1 MHSLLLRQI
10 NRYLGSPDEIP
21 ENLLPFLEAISA
33 SYVADDSDRSLID
46 HSLDVMSTEL
56 EERNQALRRELN
68 ERRQAESRIEQSLS
82 LLRATLD
89 ATADGIV
96 AVDSGQ
102 HVESFNVRFLE
113 MWHIP
118 PEAIGGLHAREIT
131 VLMARQLM
139 APDAFIEMA
148 RHFDADVGADAERC
162 EVLDLNDGRILEC
175 YSRPRRIGEQI
186 VGRVWSF
193 RDITERRQA
202 ETRLAYMAN
211 YDSVTGLPNRHLL
224 RERLDRAIKHEA
236 RSHRH
241 LAIMFLDLDNFK
253 SINDT
258 LGHDVGGRVLQVV
271 ANRLLACLRES
282 DTVARIGGDEFTV
295 LVEDMTT
302 MESIAAL
309 AQQIIDSLSLPFPL
323 DGREMFCTVSVGIAI
338 YPDDSESLDGL
349 MKSADSAMYRAK
361 EQGRNTY
368 RFFTEDMHRRAY
380 ERLLL
385 ENRLRGALK
394 RGEFQLHYQPQIDV
408 ASGATV
414 GIEAL
419 LRWNDEERGLVQPLE
434 FIGVLEDTGMIVEV
448 GHWVLEEAC
457 AFNQSLREIGLPPI
471 RVAVNISPRQF
482 RQKGLVESIRQ
493 ILSNTGLG
501 AEYLDLEITES
512 VLVDA
517 VDAPDVLERLSGMG
531 VRLSIDDFGTGYSS
545 LSYLKRF
552 PIDTLKIDGSF
563 IQAMVGDPQS
573 AAIVRSVI
581 DLAHHLKLGTVA
593 EGVETEEQA
602 AVLRRAS
609 CDRIQGYLI
618 SRPLPAPEATRLLR
632 EDHRAARAAAGSV
645 A

>member
-96 AVDSGQ
+96 AVDNGQ
-102 HVESFNVRFLE
+102 RVESFNARFLE

-258 LGHDVGGRVLQVV
+258 LGHDVGDRVLQVV

-408 ASGATV
+408 ASGVTV

-419 LRWNDEERGLVQPLE
+419 LRWNDEERGLVPPVE

-552 PIDTLKIDGSF
+552 PIDTLKIDRSF
-563 IQAMVGDPQS
+563 VRDIMTDS
-573 AAIVRSVI
+573 DDAAITVAIIALSRS
-581 DLAHHLKLGTVA
+581 LRLKVLA
-593 EGVETEEQA
+593 EGVETAEQLA
-602 AVLRRAS
+602 SLRHHG
-609 CDRIQGYLI
+609 CDEIQGFLYA
-618 SRPLPAPEATRLLR
+618 RPMSGDALVAWLRQEQHTALL
-632 EDHRAARAAAGSV
+632 HA
-645 A
+645 

>member
-148 RHFDADVGADAERC
+148 RHFDTHPDVERC
-162 EVLDLNDGRILEC
+162 EVLDLDDGRILEC

-258 LGHDVGGRVLQVV
+258 LGHDVGDRVLQVV

-419 LRWNDEERGLVQPLE
+419 LRWNDEERGLVPPVE

-552 PIDTLKIDGSF
+552 PIDTLKIDRSF
-563 IQAMVGDPQS
+563 VRDIMTDS
-573 AAIVRSVI
+573 DDAAITVAIIALSRS
-581 DLAHHLKLGTVA
+581 LRLKVLA
-593 EGVETEEQA
+593 EGVETAEQLA
-602 AVLRRAS
+602 SLRHHG
-609 CDRIQGYLI
+609 CDEIQGFLYA
-618 SRPLPAPEATRLLR
+618 RPMPGDALVAWLRQEQHVAPLHA
-632 EDHRAARAAAGSV
+632 
-645 A
+645 

>member
-96 AVDSGQ
+96 AVDNGQ
-102 HVESFNVRFLE
+102 RVESFNARFLE

-148 RHFDADVGADAERC
+148 RHFDTHPDAERC
-162 EVLDLNDGRILEC
+162 EVLDLDDGRILEC

-258 LGHDVGGRVLQVV
+258 LGHDVGDRVLQVV

-552 PIDTLKIDGSF
+552 PIDTLKIDRSF
-563 IQAMVGDPQS
+563 VRDIMTDS
-573 AAIVRSVI
+573 DDAAITVAIIALSRS
-581 DLAHHLKLGTVA
+581 LRLKVLA
-593 EGVETEEQA
+593 EGVETAEQLA
-602 AVLRRAS
+602 SLRHHG
-609 CDRIQGYLI
+609 CDEIQGFLYA
-618 SRPLPAPEATRLLR
+618 RPMSGDALVAWLRQEQHVAPLHA
-632 EDHRAARAAAGSV
+632 
-645 A
+645 

>member
-148 RHFDADVGADAERC
+148 RHFDTHPDVERC
-162 EVLDLNDGRILEC
+162 EVLDLDDGRILEC

-258 LGHDVGGRVLQVV
+258 LGHDVGDRVLQVV

-408 ASGATV
+408 VSGATV

-552 PIDTLKIDGSF
+552 PIDTLKIDRSF
-563 IQAMVGDPQS
+563 VRDIMTDS
-573 AAIVRSVI
+573 DDAAITVAIIALSRS
-581 DLAHHLKLGTVA
+581 LRLKVLA
-593 EGVETEEQA
+593 EGVETAEQLA
-602 AVLRRAS
+602 SLRHHG
-609 CDRIQGYLI
+609 CDEIQGFLYA
-618 SRPLPAPEATRLLR
+618 RPMSGDALVAWLRQEQHVAPLHA
-632 EDHRAARAAAGSV
+632 
-645 A
+645 

>member
-10 NRYLGSPDEIP
+10 KRYLGSPDEIP

-148 RHFDADVGADAERC
+148 RHFDTHPDVERC
-162 EVLDLNDGRILEC
+162 EVLDLDDGRILEC

-241 LAIMFLDLDNFK
+241 LAVMFLDLDNFK

-258 LGHDVGGRVLQVV
+258 LGHDVGDRVLQVV

-394 RGEFQLHYQPQIDV
+394 RGEFQLHYQPQVDV

-419 LRWNDEERGLVQPLE
+419 LRWNDEERGLVPPVE

-552 PIDTLKIDGSF
+552 PIDTLKIDRSF
-563 IQAMVGDPQS
+563 VRDIMTDS
-573 AAIVRSVI
+573 DDAAITVAIIALSRS
-581 DLAHHLKLGTVA
+581 LRLKVLA
-593 EGVETEEQA
+593 EGVETAEQLA
-602 AVLRRAS
+602 SLRHHG
-609 CDRIQGYLI
+609 CDEIQGFLYA
-618 SRPLPAPEATRLLR
+618 RPMPGDALVAWLRKEQHVALL
-632 EDHRAARAAAGSV
+632 HA
-645 A
+645 

>member
-1 MHSLLLRQI
+1 
-10 NRYLGSPDEIP
+10 
-21 ENLLPFLEAISA
+21 
-33 SYVADDSDRSLID
+33 
-46 HSLDVMSTEL
+46 
-56 EERNQALRRELN
+56 
-68 ERRQAESRIEQSLS
+68 
-82 LLRATLD
+82 
-89 ATADGIV
+89 
-96 AVDSGQ
+96 
-102 HVESFNVRFLE
+102 
-113 MWHIP
+113 
-118 PEAIGGLHAREIT
+118 
-131 VLMARQLM
+131 
-139 APDAFIEMA
+139 
-148 RHFDADVGADAERC
+148 
-162 EVLDLNDGRILEC
+162 
-175 YSRPRRIGEQI
+175 
-186 VGRVWSF
+186 
-193 RDITERRQA
+193 
-202 ETRLAYMAN
+202 MAN

-258 LGHDVGGRVLQVV
+258 LGHDVGDRVLQVV

-419 LRWNDEERGLVQPLE
+419 LRWNDEERGLVPPVE

-552 PIDTLKIDGSF
+552 PIDTLKIDRSF
-563 IQAMVGDPQS
+563 VRDIMTDS
-573 AAIVRSVI
+573 DDAAITVAIIALSRS
-581 DLAHHLKLGTVA
+581 LRLKVLA
-593 EGVETEEQA
+593 EGVETAEQLA
-602 AVLRRAS
+602 SLRHHG
-609 CDRIQGYLI
+609 CDEIQGFLYA
-618 SRPLPAPEATRLLR
+618 RPMPGDALVAWLRKEQHVALL
-632 EDHRAARAAAGSV
+632 HA
-645 A
+645 

>member
-148 RHFDADVGADAERC
+148 RHFDTHPDAERC

-258 LGHDVGGRVLQVV
+258 LGHDVGDRVLQVV

-419 LRWNDEERGLVQPLE
+419 LRWNDEERGLVPPVE

-552 PIDTLKIDGSF
+552 PIDTLKIDRSF
-563 IQAMVGDPQS
+563 VRDIMTDS
-573 AAIVRSVI
+573 DDAAITVAIIALSRS
-581 DLAHHLKLGTVA
+581 LRLKVLA
-593 EGVETEEQA
+593 EGVETAEQLA
-602 AVLRRAS
+602 SLRHHG
-609 CDRIQGYLI
+609 CDEIQGFLYA
-618 SRPLPAPEATRLLR
+618 RPMPGDALVAWLRKEQHVALL
-632 EDHRAARAAAGSV
+632 HA
-645 A
+645 

>member
-96 AVDSGQ
+96 AVDNGQ
-102 HVESFNVRFLE
+102 RVESFNARFLE

-258 LGHDVGGRVLQVV
+258 LGHDVGDRVLQVV

-419 LRWNDEERGLVQPLE
+419 LRWNDEERGLVPPVE

-517 VDAPDVLERLSGMG
+517 VDAPDVLERLG

-552 PIDTLKIDGSF
+552 PIDTLKIDRSF
-563 IQAMVGDPQS
+563 VRDIMTDS
-573 AAIVRSVI
+573 DDAAITVAIIALSRS
-581 DLAHHLKLGTVA
+581 LRLKVLA
-593 EGVETEEQA
+593 EGVETAEQLA
-602 AVLRRAS
+602 SLRHHG
-609 CDRIQGYLI
+609 CDEIQGFLYA
-618 SRPLPAPEATRLLR
+618 RPMSGDALVAWLRQEQHTALL
-632 EDHRAARAAAGSV
+632 HA
-645 A
+645 

>member
-96 AVDSGQ
+96 AVDNGQ
-102 HVESFNVRFLE
+102 RVESFNARFLE

-258 LGHDVGGRVLQVV
+258 LGHDVGDRVLQVV

-349 MKSADSAMYRAK
+349 M
-361 EQGRNTY
+361 N
-368 RFFTEDMHRRAY
+368 
-380 ERLLL
+380 
-385 ENRLRGALK
+385 LK
-394 RGEFQLHYQPQIDV
+394 TAVELFGSVRTWQFG
-408 ASGATV
+408 
-414 GIEAL
+414 
-419 LRWNDEERGLVQPLE
+419 
-434 FIGVLEDTGMIVEV
+434 EV
-448 GHWVLEEAC
+448 G
-457 AFNQSLREIGLPPI
+457 
-471 RVAVNISPRQF
+471 
-482 RQKGLVESIRQ
+482 
-493 ILSNTGLG
+493 G
-501 AEYLDLEITES
+501 A
-512 VLVDA
+512 A
-517 VDAPDVLERLSGMG
+517 
-531 VRLSIDDFGTGYSS
+531 
-545 LSYLKRF
+545 
-552 PIDTLKIDGSF
+552 
-563 IQAMVGDPQS
+563 
-573 AAIVRSVI
+573 
-581 DLAHHLKLGTVA
+581 
-593 EGVETEEQA
+593 
-602 AVLRRAS
+602 
-609 CDRIQGYLI
+609 
-618 SRPLPAPEATRLLR
+618 
-632 EDHRAARAAAGSV
+632 
-645 A
+645 

>member
-258 LGHDVGGRVLQVV
+258 LGHDVGDRVLQVV

-408 ASGATV
+408 VSGATV

-419 LRWNDEERGLVQPLE
+419 LRWNDEERGLVPPVE

-552 PIDTLKIDGSF
+552 PIDTLKIDRSF
-563 IQAMVGDPQS
+563 VRDIMTDS
-573 AAIVRSVI
+573 DDAAITVAIIALSRS
-581 DLAHHLKLGTVA
+581 LRLKVLA
-593 EGVETEEQA
+593 EGVETAEQLA
-602 AVLRRAS
+602 SLRHHG
-609 CDRIQGYLI
+609 CDEIQGFLYA
-618 SRPLPAPEATRLLR
+618 RPMPGDALVAWLRQEQHVAPLHA
-632 EDHRAARAAAGSV
+632 
-645 A
+645 

>member
-1 MHSLLLRQI
+1 
-10 NRYLGSPDEIP
+10 
-21 ENLLPFLEAISA
+21 
-33 SYVADDSDRSLID
+33 DRSLID

-148 RHFDADVGADAERC
+148 RHFDTHPDAERC

-258 LGHDVGGRVLQVV
+258 LGHDVGDRVLQVV

-419 LRWNDEERGLVQPLE
+419 LRWNDEERGLVPPVE

-471 RVAVNISPRQF
+471 RVAVNISPR
-482 RQKGLVESIRQ
+482 
-493 ILSNTGLG
+493 
-501 AEYLDLEITES
+501 
-512 VLVDA
+512 
-517 VDAPDVLERLSGMG
+517 
-531 VRLSIDDFGTGYSS
+531 
-545 LSYLKRF
+545 LKRF
-552 PIDTLKIDGSF
+552 PIDTLKIDRSF
-563 IQAMVGDPQS
+563 VRDIMTDS
-573 AAIVRSVI
+573 DDAAI
-581 DLAHHLKLGTVA
+581 TVA
-593 EGVETEEQA
+593 IIA
-602 AVLRRAS
+602 LSRSLRLKVLA
-609 CDRIQGYLI
+609 
-618 SRPLPAPEATRLLR
+618 
-632 EDHRAARAAAGSV
+632 
-645 A
+645 

>member
-96 AVDSGQ
+96 AVDNGQ
-102 HVESFNVRFLE
+102 RVESFNARFLE

-258 LGHDVGGRVLQVV
+258 LGHDVGDRVLQVV

-282 DTVARIGGDEFTV
+282 DTVARIGGDEFTA

-408 ASGATV
+408 VSGATV

-419 LRWNDEERGLVQPLE
+419 LRWNDEERGLVPPVE

-552 PIDTLKIDGSF
+552 PIDTLKIDRSF
-563 IQAMVGDPQS
+563 VRDIMTDS
-573 AAIVRSVI
+573 DDAAITVAIIALSRS
-581 DLAHHLKLGTVA
+581 LRLKVLA
-593 EGVETEEQA
+593 EGVETAEQLA
-602 AVLRRAS
+602 SLRHHG
-609 CDRIQGYLI
+609 CDEIQGFLYA
-618 SRPLPAPEATRLLR
+618 RPMSGDALVAWLRQEQHTALL
-632 EDHRAARAAAGSV
+632 HA
-645 A
+645 

>member
-96 AVDSGQ
+96 AVDNGQ
-102 HVESFNVRFLE
+102 RVESFNARFLE

-258 LGHDVGGRVLQVV
+258 LGHDVGDRVLQVV

-419 LRWNDEERGLVQPLE
+419 LRWNDEERGLVPPVEL
-434 FIGVLEDTGMIVEV
+434 IGVLEDTGMIVEV

-552 PIDTLKIDGSF
+552 PIDTLKIDRSF
-563 IQAMVGDPQS
+563 VRDIMTDS
-573 AAIVRSVI
+573 DDAAITVAIIALSRS
-581 DLAHHLKLGTVA
+581 LRLKVLA
-593 EGVETEEQA
+593 EGVETAEQLA
-602 AVLRRAS
+602 SLRHHG
-609 CDRIQGYLI
+609 CDEIQGFLYA
-618 SRPLPAPEATRLLR
+618 RPMSGDALVAWLRQEQHTALL
-632 EDHRAARAAAGSV
+632 HA
-645 A
+645 

>member
-148 RHFDADVGADAERC
+148 RHFDTHPDVERC
-162 EVLDLNDGRILEC
+162 EVLDLDDGRILEC

-258 LGHDVGGRVLQVV
+258 LGHDVGDRVLQVV

-419 LRWNDEERGLVQPLE
+419 LRWNDEERGLVPPVE

-552 PIDTLKIDGSF
+552 PIDTLKIDRSF
-563 IQAMVGDPQS
+563 VRDIMTDS
-573 AAIVRSVI
+573 DDAAITVAIIALSRS
-581 DLAHHLKLGTVA
+581 LRLKVLA
-593 EGVETEEQA
+593 EGVETAEQLA
-602 AVLRRAS
+602 SLRHHG
-609 CDRIQGYLI
+609 CDEIQGFLYA
-618 SRPLPAPEATRLLR
+618 RPMSGDALVAWLRQEQHVAPLHA
-632 EDHRAARAAAGSV
+632 
-645 A
+645 

>member
-10 NRYLGSPDEIP
+10 KRYLGSPDDVP
-21 ENLLPFLEAISA
+21 ENLLPFLEAVSA

-46 HSLDVMSTEL
+46 HSLDVMSAEL
-56 EERNQALRRELN
+56 EERNQTLREELN

-82 LLRATLD
+82 LLRATLE
-89 ATADGIV
+89 ATADGII
-96 AVDSGQ
+96 AVDNGQ
-102 HVESFNVRFLE
+102 HVESFNARFLE
-113 MWHIP
+113 MWNIR
-118 PEAIGGLHAREIT
+118 PEVIEGLHAREIT
-131 VLMARQLM
+131 ILMAEQLT
-139 APDAFIEMA
+139 APDFFIGMA
-148 RHFDADVGADAERC
+148 RHFDADLGGDTERF
-162 EVLDLNDGRILEC
+162 EVLDLKDGRILEC
-175 YSRPRRIGEQI
+175 HLRPRRIGEQI

-202 ETRLAYMAN
+202 ETRVAYLAN
-211 YDSVTGLPNRHLL
+211 YDSITGLPNRHLL

-241 LAIMFLDLDNFK
+241 LALMFLDLDNFK

-258 LGHDVGGRVLQVV
+258 LGHDVGDRVLQVI
-271 ANRLLACLRES
+271 ANRLLACLRDC

-302 MESIAAL
+302 TESIATL
-309 AQQIIDSLSLPFPL
+309 AQHIIDSLSLPFPL
-323 DGREMFCTVSVGIAI
+323 DGHELFCTVSVGIAI
-338 YPDDSESLDGL
+338 YPDDSENLDGL
-349 MKSADSAMYRAK
+349 MKNADSAMYRAK

-380 ERLLL
+380 QRLLL

-394 RGEFQLHYQPQIDV
+394 RGEFQLYYQPQIDV

-419 LRWNDEERGLVQPLE
+419 LRWNDEERGLVSPIE

-457 AFNQSLREIGLPPI
+457 VFNRSLREMGLPPI

-482 RQKGLVESIRQ
+482 RQKGLVESVRQ
-493 ILSNTGLG
+493 TLSNTGLD
-501 AEYLDLEITES
+501 AEYLDLEITEG
-512 VLVDA
+512 VLADA

-531 VRLSIDDFGTGYSS
+531 VQLSIDDFGTGYSS

-552 PIDTLKIDGSF
+552 PIDTLKIDRSF
-563 IQAMVGDPQS
+563 VRDIMTDS
-573 AAIVRSVI
+573 DDAAITTAIIALSRSLRLKVI
-581 DLAHHLKLGTVA
+581 A
-593 EGVETEEQA
+593 EGVETNEQL
-602 AVLRRAS
+602 VSLRHHG
-609 CDRIQGYLI
+609 CDEIQGFLFA
-618 SRPLPAPEATRLLR
+618 RPMPGDALVEWLRIEQRVALL
-632 EDHRAARAAAGSV
+632 HV
-645 A
+645 

>member
-10 NRYLGSPDEIP
+10 KRYLGSPDEIP

-148 RHFDADVGADAERC
+148 RHFDTHPDAERC

-258 LGHDVGGRVLQVV
+258 LGHDVGDRVLQVV

-419 LRWNDEERGLVQPLE
+419 LRWNDEERGLVPPVE

-552 PIDTLKIDGSF
+552 PIDTLKIDRSF
-563 IQAMVGDPQS
+563 VRDIMTDS
-573 AAIVRSVI
+573 DDAAITVAIIALSRS
-581 DLAHHLKLGTVA
+581 LRLKVLA
-593 EGVETEEQA
+593 EGVETAEQLA
-602 AVLRRAS
+602 SLRHHG
-609 CDRIQGYLI
+609 CDEIQGFLYA
-618 SRPLPAPEATRLLR
+618 RPMPGDALVAWLRQKQHTALL
-632 EDHRAARAAAGSV
+632 HA
-645 A
+645 

>member
-96 AVDSGQ
+96 AVDNGQ
-102 HVESFNVRFLE
+102 RVESFNVRFLE

-148 RHFDADVGADAERC
+148 RHFDTHPDVERC
-162 EVLDLNDGRILEC
+162 EVLDLDDGRILEC

-258 LGHDVGGRVLQVV
+258 LGHDVGDRVLQVV

-552 PIDTLKIDGSF
+552 PIDTLKIDRSF
-563 IQAMVGDPQS
+563 VRDIMTDS
-573 AAIVRSVI
+573 DDAAITVAIIALSRS
-581 DLAHHLKLGTVA
+581 LRLKVLA
-593 EGVETEEQA
+593 EGVETAEQLA
-602 AVLRRAS
+602 SLRHHG
-609 CDRIQGYLI
+609 CDEIQGFLYA
-618 SRPLPAPEATRLLR
+618 RPMSGDALVAWLRQEQHVAPLHA
-632 EDHRAARAAAGSV
+632 
-645 A
+645 

>member
-258 LGHDVGGRVLQVV
+258 LGHDVGDRVLQVV

-419 LRWNDEERGLVQPLE
+419 LRWNDEERGLVPPVE

-552 PIDTLKIDGSF
+552 PIDTLKIDRSF
-563 IQAMVGDPQS
+563 VRDIMTDS
-573 AAIVRSVI
+573 DDAAITVAIIALSRS
-581 DLAHHLKLGTVA
+581 LRLKVLA
-593 EGVETEEQA
+593 EGVETAEQLA
-602 AVLRRAS
+602 SLRHHG
-609 CDRIQGYLI
+609 CDEIQGFLYA
-618 SRPLPAPEATRLLR
+618 RPMSGDALVAWLRQEQHTALL
-632 EDHRAARAAAGSV
+632 HA
-645 A
+645 

>member
-96 AVDSGQ
+96 AVDNGQ
-102 HVESFNVRFLE
+102 RVESFNARFLE

-258 LGHDVGGRVLQVV
+258 LGHDVGDRVLQVV

-282 DTVARIGGDEFTV
+282 DTVARIGGDEFT
-295 LVEDMTT
+295 
-302 MESIAAL
+302 
-309 AQQIIDSLSLPFPL
+309 
-323 DGREMFCTVSVGIAI
+323 
-338 YPDDSESLDGL
+338 ESLDGL

-419 LRWNDEERGLVQPLE
+419 LRWNDEERGLVPPVE

-552 PIDTLKIDGSF
+552 PIDTLKIDRSF
-563 IQAMVGDPQS
+563 VRDIMTDS
-573 AAIVRSVI
+573 DDAAITVAIIALSRS
-581 DLAHHLKLGTVA
+581 LRLKVLA
-593 EGVETEEQA
+593 EGVETAEQLA
-602 AVLRRAS
+602 SLRHHG
-609 CDRIQGYLI
+609 CDEIQGFLYA
-618 SRPLPAPEATRLLR
+618 RPMSGDALVAWLRQEQHTALL
-632 EDHRAARAAAGSV
+632 HA
-645 A
+645 

>member
-148 RHFDADVGADAERC
+148 RHFDTHPDVERC

-258 LGHDVGGRVLQVV
+258 LGHDVGDRVLQVV

-419 LRWNDEERGLVQPLE
+419 LRWNDEERGLVPPVE

-552 PIDTLKIDGSF
+552 PIDTLKIDRSF
-563 IQAMVGDPQS
+563 VRDIMTDS
-573 AAIVRSVI
+573 DDAAITVAIIALSRS
-581 DLAHHLKLGTVA
+581 LRLKVLA
-593 EGVETEEQA
+593 EGVETAEQLA
-602 AVLRRAS
+602 SLRHHG
-609 CDRIQGYLI
+609 CDEIQGFLYA
-618 SRPLPAPEATRLLR
+618 RPMSGDALVAWLRQEQHVAPLHA
-632 EDHRAARAAAGSV
+632 
-645 A
+645 

>member
-148 RHFDADVGADAERC
+148 RHFDTHPDVERC
-162 EVLDLNDGRILEC
+162 EVLDLDDGRILEC

-258 LGHDVGGRVLQVV
+258 LGHDVGDRVLQVV

-552 PIDTLKIDGSF
+552 PIDTLKIDRSF
-563 IQAMVGDPQS
+563 VRDIMTDS
-573 AAIVRSVI
+573 DDAAITVAIIALSRS
-581 DLAHHLKLGTVA
+581 LRLKVLA
-593 EGVETEEQA
+593 EGVETAEQLA
-602 AVLRRAS
+602 SLRHHG
-609 CDRIQGYLI
+609 CDEIQGFLYA
-618 SRPLPAPEATRLLR
+618 RPMPGDALVAWLRKEQHVALL
-632 EDHRAARAAAGSV
+632 HA
-645 A
+645 

>member
-96 AVDSGQ
+96 AVDNGQ
-102 HVESFNVRFLE
+102 RVESFNARFLE

-258 LGHDVGGRVLQVV
+258 LGHDVGDRVLQVV

-419 LRWNDEERGLVQPLE
+419 LRWNDEERGLVPPVE

-552 PIDTLKIDGSF
+552 PIDTLKIDRSF
-563 IQAMVGDPQS
+563 VRDIMTDS
-573 AAIVRSVI
+573 DDAAITVAIIALSRS
-581 DLAHHLKLGTVA
+581 LRLKVLA
-593 EGVETEEQA
+593 EGVETAEQLA
-602 AVLRRAS
+602 SLRHHG
-609 CDRIQGYLI
+609 CDEIQGFLYA
-618 SRPLPAPEATRLLR
+618 RPMSGDALVAWLRQEQHTALL
-632 EDHRAARAAAGSV
+632 HA
-645 A
+645 

>member
-96 AVDSGQ
+96 AVDNGQ
-102 HVESFNVRFLE
+102 RVESFNARFLE

-148 RHFDADVGADAERC
+148 RHFDTHPDVERC

-258 LGHDVGGRVLQVV
+258 LGHDVGDRVLQVV

-419 LRWNDEERGLVQPLE
+419 LRWNDEERGLVPPVE

-552 PIDTLKIDGSF
+552 PIDTLKIDRSF
-563 IQAMVGDPQS
+563 VRDIMTDS
-573 AAIVRSVI
+573 DDAAITVAIIALSRS
-581 DLAHHLKLGTVA
+581 LRLKVLA
-593 EGVETEEQA
+593 EGVETAEQLA
-602 AVLRRAS
+602 SLRHHG
-609 CDRIQGYLI
+609 CDEIQGFLYA
-618 SRPLPAPEATRLLR
+618 RPMSGDALVAWLRQEQHVALL
-632 EDHRAARAAAGSV
+632 HA
-645 A
+645 

>member
-258 LGHDVGGRVLQVV
+258 LGHDVGDRVLQVV

-419 LRWNDEERGLVQPLE
+419 LRWNDEERGLVPPVE

-552 PIDTLKIDGSF
+552 PIDTLKIDRSF
-563 IQAMVGDPQS
+563 VRDIMTDS
-573 AAIVRSVI
+573 DDAAITVAIIALSRS
-581 DLAHHLKLGTVA
+581 LRLKVLA
-593 EGVETEEQA
+593 EGVETAEQLA
-602 AVLRRAS
+602 SLRHHG
-609 CDRIQGYLI
+609 CDEIQGFLYA
-618 SRPLPAPEATRLLR
+618 RPMSGDALVAWLRQEQHVAPLHA
-632 EDHRAARAAAGSV
+632 
-645 A
+645 

>member
-10 NRYLGSPDEIP
+10 KRYLGSPDEIP

-148 RHFDADVGADAERC
+148 RHFDTHPDVERC
-162 EVLDLNDGRILEC
+162 EVLDLDDGRILEC

-258 LGHDVGGRVLQVV
+258 LGHDVGDRVLQVV

-408 ASGATV
+408 VSGATV

-419 LRWNDEERGLVQPLE
+419 LRWNDEERGLVPPVE

-552 PIDTLKIDGSF
+552 PIDTLKIDRSF
-563 IQAMVGDPQS
+563 VRDIMTDS
-573 AAIVRSVI
+573 DDAAITVAIIALSRS
-581 DLAHHLKLGTVA
+581 LRLKVLA
-593 EGVETEEQA
+593 EGVETAEQLA
-602 AVLRRAS
+602 SLRHHG
-609 CDRIQGYLI
+609 CDEIQGFLYA
-618 SRPLPAPEATRLLR
+618 RPMPGDALVAWLRKEQHVALL
-632 EDHRAARAAAGSV
+632 HA
-645 A
+645 

>member
-148 RHFDADVGADAERC
+148 RHFDTHPDAERC

-258 LGHDVGGRVLQVV
+258 LGHDVGDRVLQVV

-394 RGEFQLHYQPQIDV
+394 RGEFQLYYQPQIDV

-419 LRWNDEERGLVQPLE
+419 LRWNDEERGLVPPVE

-552 PIDTLKIDGSF
+552 PIDTLKIDRSF
-563 IQAMVGDPQS
+563 VRDIMTDS
-573 AAIVRSVI
+573 DDAAITVAIIALSRS
-581 DLAHHLKLGTVA
+581 LRLKVLA
-593 EGVETEEQA
+593 EGVETAEQLA
-602 AVLRRAS
+602 SLRHHG
-609 CDRIQGYLI
+609 CDEIQGFLYA
-618 SRPLPAPEATRLLR
+618 RPMSGDALVAWLRQEQHVAPLHA
-632 EDHRAARAAAGSV
+632 
-645 A
+645 

>member
-148 RHFDADVGADAERC
+148 RHFDTHPDVERC
-162 EVLDLNDGRILEC
+162 EVLDLDDGRILEC

-258 LGHDVGGRVLQVV
+258 LGHDVGDRVLQVV

-419 LRWNDEERGLVQPLE
+419 LRWNDEERGLVPPVE

-552 PIDTLKIDGSF
+552 PIDTLKIDRSF
-563 IQAMVGDPQS
+563 VRDIMTDS
-573 AAIVRSVI
+573 DDAAITVAIIALSRS
-581 DLAHHLKLGTVA
+581 LRLKVLA
-593 EGVETEEQA
+593 EGVETAEQLA
-602 AVLRRAS
+602 SLRHHG
-609 CDRIQGYLI
+609 CDEIQGFLYA
-618 SRPLPAPEATRLLR
+618 RPMPGDALVAWLRQEQHVALL
-632 EDHRAARAAAGSV
+632 HA
-645 A
+645 

>member
-96 AVDSGQ
+96 AVDNGQ
-102 HVESFNVRFLE
+102 RVESFNARFLE

-258 LGHDVGGRVLQVV
+258 LGHDVGDRVLQVV

-552 PIDTLKIDGSF
+552 PIDTLKIDRSF
-563 IQAMVGDPQS
+563 VRDIMTDS
-573 AAIVRSVI
+573 DDAAITVAIIALSRS
-581 DLAHHLKLGTVA
+581 LRLKVLA
-593 EGVETEEQA
+593 EGVETAEQLA
-602 AVLRRAS
+602 SLRHHG
-609 CDRIQGYLI
+609 CDEIQGFLYA
-618 SRPLPAPEATRLLR
+618 RPMSGDALVAWLRQEQHVAPLHA
-632 EDHRAARAAAGSV
+632 
-645 A
+645 

>member
-96 AVDSGQ
+96 AVDNGQ
-102 HVESFNVRFLE
+102 RVESFNARFLE

-258 LGHDVGGRVLQVV
+258 LGHDVGDRVLQVV

-349 MKSADSAMYRAK
+349 MKSADTAMYRAK

-408 ASGATV
+408 VSGATV

-552 PIDTLKIDGSF
+552 PIDTLKIDRSF
-563 IQAMVGDPQS
+563 VRDIMTDS
-573 AAIVRSVI
+573 DDAAITVAIIALSRS
-581 DLAHHLKLGTVA
+581 LRLKVLA
-593 EGVETEEQA
+593 EGVETAEQLA
-602 AVLRRAS
+602 SLRHHG
-609 CDRIQGYLI
+609 CDEIQGFLYA
-618 SRPLPAPEATRLLR
+618 RPMSGDALVAWLRQEQHTALL
-632 EDHRAARAAAGSV
+632 HA
-645 A
+645 

>member
-96 AVDSGQ
+96 AVDNGQ
-102 HVESFNVRFLE
+102 RVESFNARFLE

-241 LAIMFLDLDNFK
+241 LAVMFLDLDNFK

-258 LGHDVGGRVLQVV
+258 LGHDVGDRVLQVV

-368 RFFTEDMHRRAY
+368 RFMHRRAY

-419 LRWNDEERGLVQPLE
+419 LRWNDEERGLVPPVE

-493 ILSNTGLG
+493 ILS
-501 AEYLDLEITES
+501 
-512 VLVDA
+512 
-517 VDAPDVLERLSGMG
+517 
-531 VRLSIDDFGTGYSS
+531 
-545 LSYLKRF
+545 
-552 PIDTLKIDGSF
+552 
-563 IQAMVGDPQS
+563 
-573 AAIVRSVI
+573 RS
-581 DLAHHLKLGTVA
+581 
-593 EGVETEEQA
+593 
-602 AVLRRAS
+602 
-609 CDRIQGYLI
+609 
-618 SRPLPAPEATRLLR
+618 
-632 EDHRAARAAAGSV
+632 
-645 A
+645 

>member
-96 AVDSGQ
+96 AVDNGQ
-102 HVESFNVRFLE
+102 RVESFNARFLE

-148 RHFDADVGADAERC
+148 RHFDTHPDVERC
-162 EVLDLNDGRILEC
+162 EVLDLDDGRILEC

-258 LGHDVGGRVLQVV
+258 LGHDVGDRVLQVV

-419 LRWNDEERGLVQPLE
+419 LRWNDEERGLVPPVE

-552 PIDTLKIDGSF
+552 PIDTLKIDRSF
-563 IQAMVGDPQS
+563 VRDIMTDS
-573 AAIVRSVI
+573 DDAAITVAIIALSRS
-581 DLAHHLKLGTVA
+581 LRLKVLA
-593 EGVETEEQA
+593 EGVETAEQLA
-602 AVLRRAS
+602 SLRHHG
-609 CDRIQGYLI
+609 CDEIQGFLYA
-618 SRPLPAPEATRLLR
+618 RPMSGDALVAWLRQEQHVAPLHA
-632 EDHRAARAAAGSV
+632 
-645 A
+645 

>member
-96 AVDSGQ
+96 AVDNGQ
-102 HVESFNVRFLE
+102 RVESFNARFLE

-162 EVLDLNDGRILEC
+162 EVLDLDDGRILEC

-241 LAIMFLDLDNFK
+241 LAVMFLDLDNFK

-258 LGHDVGGRVLQVV
+258 LGHDVGDRVLQVV

-419 LRWNDEERGLVQPLE
+419 LRWNDEERGLVPPLE

-552 PIDTLKIDGSF
+552 PIDTLKIDRSF
-563 IQAMVGDPQS
+563 VRDIMTDS
-573 AAIVRSVI
+573 DDAAITVAIIALSRS
-581 DLAHHLKLGTVA
+581 LRLKVLA
-593 EGVETEEQA
+593 EGVETAEQLA
-602 AVLRRAS
+602 SLRHHG
-609 CDRIQGYLI
+609 CDEIQGFLYA
-618 SRPLPAPEATRLLR
+618 RPMSGDALVAWLRQEQHVAPLHA
-632 EDHRAARAAAGSV
+632 
-645 A
+645 

>member
-96 AVDSGQ
+96 AVDNGQ
-102 HVESFNVRFLE
+102 RVESFNARFLE

-148 RHFDADVGADAERC
+148 RHFDTHADAERC
-162 EVLDLNDGRILEC
+162 EVLDLDDGRILEC

-258 LGHDVGGRVLQVV
+258 LGHDVGDRVLQVV

-552 PIDTLKIDGSF
+552 PIDTLKIDRSF
-563 IQAMVGDPQS
+563 VRDIMTDS
-573 AAIVRSVI
+573 DDAAITVAIIALSRS
-581 DLAHHLKLGTVA
+581 LRLKVLA
-593 EGVETEEQA
+593 EGVETAEQLA
-602 AVLRRAS
+602 SLRHHG
-609 CDRIQGYLI
+609 CDEIQGFLYA
-618 SRPLPAPEATRLLR
+618 RPMSGDALVAWLRQEQHTAPLHA
-632 EDHRAARAAAGSV
+632 
-645 A
+645 

>member
-96 AVDSGQ
+96 AVDNGQ
-102 HVESFNVRFLE
+102 RVESFNARFLE

-148 RHFDADVGADAERC
+148 RHFDTHPDVERC
-162 EVLDLNDGRILEC
+162 EVLDLDDGRILEC

-258 LGHDVGGRVLQVV
+258 LGHDVGDRVLQVV

-552 PIDTLKIDGSF
+552 PIDTLKIDRSF
-563 IQAMVGDPQS
+563 VRDIMTDS
-573 AAIVRSVI
+573 DDAAITVAIIALSRS
-581 DLAHHLKLGTVA
+581 LRLKVLA
-593 EGVETEEQA
+593 EGVETAEQLA
-602 AVLRRAS
+602 SLRHHG
-609 CDRIQGYLI
+609 CDEIQGFLYA
-618 SRPLPAPEATRLLR
+618 RPMSGDALVAWLRQEQHVAPLHA
-632 EDHRAARAAAGSV
+632 
-645 A
+645 

>member
-148 RHFDADVGADAERC
+148 RHFDTHPDVERC
-162 EVLDLNDGRILEC
+162 EVLDLDDGRILEC

-258 LGHDVGGRVLQVV
+258 LGHDVGDRVLQVV

-552 PIDTLKIDGSF
+552 PIDTLKIDRSF
-563 IQAMVGDPQS
+563 VRDIMTDS
-573 AAIVRSVI
+573 DDAAITVAIIALSRS
-581 DLAHHLKLGTVA
+581 LRLKVLA
-593 EGVETEEQA
+593 EGVETAEQLA
-602 AVLRRAS
+602 SLRHHG
-609 CDRIQGYLI
+609 CDEIQGFLYA
-618 SRPLPAPEATRLLR
+618 RPMSGDALVAWLRQEQHVAPLHA
-632 EDHRAARAAAGSV
+632 
-645 A
+645 

>member
-96 AVDSGQ
+96 AVDNGQ
-102 HVESFNVRFLE
+102 RVESFNARFLE

-148 RHFDADVGADAERC
+148 RHFDTHPDVERC
-162 EVLDLNDGRILEC
+162 EVLDLDDGRILEC

-241 LAIMFLDLDNFK
+241 LAVMFLDLDNFK

-258 LGHDVGGRVLQVV
+258 LGHDVGDRVLQVV

-552 PIDTLKIDGSF
+552 PIDTLKIDRSF
-563 IQAMVGDPQS
+563 VRDIMTDS
-573 AAIVRSVI
+573 DDAAITVAIIALSRS
-581 DLAHHLKLGTVA
+581 LRLKVLA
-593 EGVETEEQA
+593 EGVETAEQLA
-602 AVLRRAS
+602 SLRHHG
-609 CDRIQGYLI
+609 CDEIQGFLYA
-618 SRPLPAPEATRLLR
+618 RPMSGDALVAWLRQEQHTALL
-632 EDHRAARAAAGSV
+632 HA
-645 A
+645 